1 MSDKTIIVGEG
12 YNEGDKYEDKITKI
26 LIDKEILP
34 KDYVRAGAS
43 DKADVEINFKGKKIK
58 IEIKG

>member
-26 LIDKEILP
+26 LIDKKILP
-34 KDYVRAGAS
+34 TRL
-43 DKADVEINFKGKKIK
+43 
-58 IEIKG
+58 

>member
-26 LIDKEILP
+26 LINKKILP
-34 KDYVRAGAS
+34 TDYKRAGATHRS
-43 DKADVEINFKGKKIK
+43 DIEINYKSKKYK
-58 IEIKG
+58 CRNKK